1 MVVVLKGTLVFC
13 FGPKYWFKTED
24 LAQAEQ
30 LDVLVPSPSPR
41 VRIKCVDWGREEV
54 VNP

>member
-1 MVVVLKGTLVFC
+1 VGGGGGWWWVVVLKGTLVFC

-30 LDVLVPSPSPR
+30 YF
-41 VRIKCVDWGREEV
+41 G
-54 VNP
+54 